1 MPVATKET
9 TSAYSEI
16 ISEWWAS
23 RRPKARGNI
32 AGGLILLENLRA
44 DFDLDVSAHK
54 ASGSDQLRNA
64 TIAGVQRI
72 LARHGEKRTLV
83 KEGGRTNRGLMKN
96 LAELL
101 RALSIGGM
109 QNLPNAEREAAI
121 EAMQA
126 FLVEKARE
134 ALNAPKLSFEY
145 RGGMTSGE
153 IISAILAAAEEK
165 GKAGEV
171 AEYLVGAKLALRF
184 PGYEIRNSA
193 ASAADEQTAEHG
205 DFQIN
210 DSVFHV
216 TVSPNKQHYDK
227 CAHNL
232 SNGLR
237 AFLLVPGKEV
247 SVTRGVADAQVKG
260 GVSVEGIESFVSQN
274 IEEMAEFAGERI
286 PAGISDLLDM
296 YNERVGSV
304 ESDAALLI
312 KIPQALGKK

>member
-1 MPVATKET
+1 MSVAPENA

-32 AGGLILLENLRA
+32 AGGLILLENLRE
-44 DFDLDVSAHK
+44 DFNLDVSAHK
-54 ASGSDQLRNA
+54 ASGSDQLKNA
-64 TIAGVQRI
+64 TVAGVQRI

-101 RALSIGGM
+101 RALSAGGM
-109 QNLPNAEREAAI
+109 LNLPEAERESAI
-121 EAMQA
+121 DAMQA

-134 ALNAPKLSFEY
+134 TLNAPKLSFDY
-145 RGGMTSGE
+145 RSGMTSGE
-153 IISAILAAAEEK
+153 IINAILGAAKEK

-184 PGYEIRNSA
+184 PGHEIRNSA

-210 DSVFHV
+210 DTVFHV

-227 CAHNL
+227 CARNL
-232 SNGLR
+232 SDGLR
-237 AFLLVPGKEV
+237 AFLLVPDKEIG
-247 SVTRGVADAQVKG
+247 VTRGIAATQVDG
-260 GVSVEGIESFVSQN
+260 GVSVKGIESFVSQN

-286 PAGISDLLDM
+286 PAGISDLLGK